1 MKQFRHV
8 TTVTPSTDVIDA
20 DGFRPNVGIIVA
32 NSGDLVLWAKRRG
45 QDAWQFPQGGIQ
57 RGESPEAALF
67 RELQEEVGLTEG
79 QVTVLG
85 CTRDWLRYRLPS
97 RYVRRGQK
105 PVCIGQK
112 QKWFVLRLRDDASV
126 VRLDGDFARPEFDA
140 WRWVPYWH
148 PLDVVIPF
156 KRAVYRQALTELA
169 PLIGLVP
176 PGPGD
181 RSASPVRLDL
191 H

>member
-32 NSGDLVLWAKRRG
+32 NSSGLVLWAKRRG

-57 RGESPEAALF
+57 LGESPEAALF
-67 RELQEEVGLTEG
+67 RELHEEVGLTAA
-79 QVTVLG
+79 QVSVLG
-85 CTRDWLRYRLPS
+85 CTRDWLRYRLPR
-97 RYVRRGQK
+97 RYLRRGQK
-105 PVCIGQK
+105 PLCIGQK
-112 QKWFVLRLRDDASV
+112 QKWFVLRLLDDASV
-126 VRLDGDFARPEFDA
+126 VRLDAECVRPEFDA

-148 PLDVVIPF
+148 PLEVVIPF
-156 KRAVYRQALTELA
+156 KRAVYRQALIELA
-169 PLIGLVP
+169 PLIGLSP
-176 PGPGD
+176 PPAGE
-181 RSASPVRLDL
+181 RSAALRLDL